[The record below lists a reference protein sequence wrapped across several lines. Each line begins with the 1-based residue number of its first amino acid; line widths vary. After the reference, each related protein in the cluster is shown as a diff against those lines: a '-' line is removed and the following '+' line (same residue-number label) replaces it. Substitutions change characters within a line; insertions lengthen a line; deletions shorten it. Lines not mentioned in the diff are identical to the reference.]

1 MSIQTKIKNEVIEVV
16 RITPLIA
23 SELLKLN
30 TRNRKI
36 SKPAIEKLKR
46 EMINGSWRYTG
57 DTITINK
64 NNEITNGQ
72 HRLTACYES
81 GVTIKAAIA
90 YGVDIDSFS
99 KQDQNKARTSGVILG
114 YNGVKNASSIGAVCR
129 LLAGASGERLAYMG
143 KEKPEVIY
151 SKLTEQN
158 KEFLQL
164 AYRLTKSKSVSLV
177 APDNFA
183 AFLLLVSTNGKAS
196 AFIKG
201 VSSGEQIGGAAL
213 SLRNYRVI
221 NKPNGNY
228 KNSQGKAMEVIKAW
242 LTAYAGK
249 RVTNKLVYLS
259 DDSLFDIESSINS
272 DLIEKI
278 KSGK

>member
-129 LLAGASGERLAYMG
+129 LLAAASGERLAYMG